1 MSVTE
6 STDDLQEGSL
16 ISHLLELRNRLLYI
30 VIAIVVVFIPAAI
43 FSDHLYHLLAV
54 PVLSVLSKNSE
65 LIVTNPLQ
73 AFLTPIR
80 LAFFV
85 AVLITV
91 PFTLYQ
97 IWAFVAPGLYK
108 REKGLVLPLLVSST
122 VLFYAGMAF
131 AYFVVFPLVFR
142 FLSGFTPAG
151 VQFMPDIKAYQDF
164 VFTLF
169 LAFGAAFELPVALV
183 LLARAGVVD
192 PDKLAKKR
200 PYVVLWIFVVAAF
213 LTPPDALSQTFLAIP
228 MLILFEIGLIFARRV
243 YPKDLKED
251 EDEIDGAS
259 MEADLEREIDRARE
273 VERARQEQVRKK
285 AGKKAGKAK
294 AKPKTG
300 RKKSATKSSSGGK
313 RNKKN

>member
-1 MSVTE
+1 MSATE
-6 STDDLQEGSL
+6 STEDLQEGSL

-43 FSDHLYHLLAV
+43 FSDRLYHLLAV
-54 PVLSVLSKNSE
+54 PLLSVLSGNSE

-73 AFLTPIR
+73 AFLTPIK

-85 AVLITV
+85 SVLITV
-91 PFTLYQ
+91 PFSLYQ
-97 IWAFVAPGLYK
+97 IWGFVAPGLYR

-142 FLSGFTPAG
+142 FLSGFTPMG

-183 LLARAGVVD
+183 LLARAGVVN
-192 PDKLAKKR
+192 PNKLAKKR

-243 YPKDLKED
+243 YPKDLEED
-251 EDEIDGAS
+251 EDEIDIDS
-259 MEADLEREIDRARE
+259 MEADLDREIDRARE
-273 VERARQEQVRKK
+273 VEKSRQQQSR
-285 AGKKAGKAK
+285 KKAGKAK
-294 AKPKTG
+294 SKRKST
-300 RKKSATKSSSGGK
+300 RKKSTTKSSSRGK